1 MLFILRGAVYLY
13 TGQRAIPDELM
24 SDFFFYIGNGKFMG
38 TIPYAAIIG
47 LVILLVFIFV
57 MRNTSYGR
65 KLYAVGGNQE
75 VARLAGY
82 NIKLL
87 KLSAFVICSF
97 LSSISAIIL
106 ASRIG
111 SANHVAGD
119 LFEFQVVAA
128 VVLGGVS
135 LAGGIGSLTGAAIG
149 VLILSVISNGLG
161 LLNIDTQ
168 WQLVVNGVII
178 IIAVGF
184 DELKRN
190 RSL

>member
-1 MLFILRGAVYLY
+1 M
-13 TGQRAIPDELM
+13 
-24 SDFFFYIGNGKFMG
+24 
-38 TIPYAAIIG
+38 
-47 LVILLVFIFV
+47 
-57 MRNTSYGR
+57 
-65 KLYAVGGNQE
+65 
-75 VARLAGY
+75 
-82 NIKLL
+82 
-87 KLSAFVICSF
+87 
-97 LSSISAIIL
+97 
-106 ASRIG
+106 
-111 SANHVAGD
+111 
-119 LFEFQVVAA
+119 VAA

-190 RSL
+190 R

>member
-1 MLFILRGAVYLY
+1 MNYVRFL
-13 TGQRAIPDELM
+13 
-24 SDFFFYIGNGKFMG
+24 FYIGNGKFMG

-106 ASRIG
+106 ASSG

-119 LFEFQVVAA
+119 LLNSSSCGSGF
-128 VVLGGVS
+128 GGVS
-135 LAGGIGSLTGAAIG
+135 RGWHWVFDRGCIG

-161 LLNIDTQ
+161 LLNIDTHG
-168 WQLVVNGVII
+168 N
-178 IIAVGF
+178 
-184 DELKRN
+184 
-190 RSL
+190 